1 MKLKAVIFDL
11 DQTLIDTLK
20 RFYIVFNKVLEMY
33 GSPSI
38 NWDIFIKHY
47 SDDNLDMLIPSG
59 ISRNDFWWNF
69 LKKYNDVK
77 IDSDSPIPGAVEVL
91 KLLKKKNCLIAV
103 VTGRA
108 VKEEDVWRELD
119 EFGLSKYVDL
129 VLTKLSI
136 PNNDDNAL
144 SKTKL
149 FKLASRLLNVSPSEC
164 IVVGDYWND
173 ILGGKAIG
181 AKLVIGVLTGHMS
194 KEKLIEYGADIVI
207 KNIAELSRVLNLD

>member
-1 MKLKAVIFDL
+1 MKAVIFDL

-20 RFYIVFNKVLEMY
+20 RFYIVFNKVLEIY

-77 IDSDSPIPGAVEVL
+77 IDSDSPIPGAVEIL

-129 VLTKLSI
+129 ILTKLSI

>member
-1 MKLKAVIFDL
+1 MKAVIFDL

-77 IDSDSPIPGAVEVL
+77 IDSDSPIPGAVEIL